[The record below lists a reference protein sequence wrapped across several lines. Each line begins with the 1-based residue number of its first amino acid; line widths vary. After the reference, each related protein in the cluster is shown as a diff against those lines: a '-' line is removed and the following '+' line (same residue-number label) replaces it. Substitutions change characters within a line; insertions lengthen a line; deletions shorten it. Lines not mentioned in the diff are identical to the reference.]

1 MYIRLETV
9 ILKYYGH
16 EVEFNNLSEFKP
28 IQMTLFDDKSVEITG
43 KIDRVDL
50 GKVGDK
56 QYIRVID
63 YRSSDMSIDVSK
75 VEAGLQIQLVTY
87 LDALTENTEY
97 ESSGVLYLSLLDNIY
112 KASKNES
119 TEKIEEEI
127 RKLFRMKGFVLAD
140 VQVVKAMDKK
150 LEKSN
155 TSDIIPVA
163 LKVDGEIS
171 SKPKT
176 LKADEFKELQ
186 KNVRKTIKQ
195 LSTEIM
201 KGKIDIKPYNYKKQ
215 TACSYC
221 AYKSICNFNTSLK
234 SNEYDYI
241 RC

>member
-1 MYIRLETV
+1 M
-9 ILKYYGH
+9 KYYGH

-63 YRSSDMSIDVSK
+63 YKSSDMSIDISK

-127 RKLFRMKGFVLAD
+127 RKLFKMKGFVLAD

-215 TACSYC
+215 TACNYC

-234 SNEYDYI
+234 YNEYDYI
-241 RC
+241 NG

>member
-1 MYIRLETV
+1 MYF
-9 ILKYYGH
+9 GH

-63 YRSSDMSIDVSK
+63 YKSSEMSMDISK

-87 LDALTENTEY
+87 LDALTENTAY

-127 RKLFRMKGFVLAD
+127 RKLFKMKGFVLAD
-140 VQVVKAMDKK
+140 VQVVKAMDKN

-176 LKADEFKELQ
+176 LNAEEFKELQ
-186 KNVRKTIKQ
+186 KSVRKTIKQ
-195 LSTEIM
+195 LSSEIM
-201 KGKIDIKPYNYKKQ
+201 KGNIDIKPYNYKKQ
-215 TACSYC
+215 TGCKYC
-221 AYKSICNFNTSLK
+221 AYKSICNFNTSFK

-241 RC
+241 K